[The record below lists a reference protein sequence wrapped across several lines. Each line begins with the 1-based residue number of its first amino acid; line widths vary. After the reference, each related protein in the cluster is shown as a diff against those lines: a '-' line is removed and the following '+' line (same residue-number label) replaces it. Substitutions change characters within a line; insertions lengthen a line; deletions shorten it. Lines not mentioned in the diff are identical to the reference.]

1 MTDEN
6 LYELRV
12 KDLLR
17 KINPQFFKWLN
28 KILELNVART
38 LQLGTFYLNLYIL
51 QNYFPSVN
59 FLYEHMPDD
68 FKKTFPPEKL
78 REFRINFE
86 RIFTI
91 FIMLNLKYR
100 SNINLST
107 KLTDEK
113 IGKLESDGILVNS

>member
-17 KINPQFFKWLN
+17 KINPQFFKWVN

-38 LQLGTFYLNLYIL
+38 LQLDTFYLNSYIL

-59 FLYEHMPDD
+59 FLYEQMPDD
-68 FKKTFPPEKL
+68 FKKTLPPEKL
-78 REFRINFE
+78 REFRIV
-86 RIFTI
+86 
-91 FIMLNLKYR
+91 LCVK
-100 SNINLST
+100 
-107 KLTDEK
+107 
-113 IGKLESDGILVNS
+113 